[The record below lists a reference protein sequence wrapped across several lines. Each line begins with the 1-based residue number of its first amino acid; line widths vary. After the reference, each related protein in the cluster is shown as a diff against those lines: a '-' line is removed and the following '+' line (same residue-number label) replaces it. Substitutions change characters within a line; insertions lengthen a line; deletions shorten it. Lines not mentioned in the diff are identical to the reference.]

1 MERITHEVPDASSL
15 KEIIQGVE
23 IADPQLLVVTHPD
36 ENAFALVAGPDSLGE
51 GADCARRARG
61 EEIQDDETSIRD
73 YGNYFATGFQ
83 FKVDQGE
90 GATLALV
97 WAREGGAWKI
107 IAYGVKTP

>member
-1 MERITHEVPDASSL
+1 MRWL
-15 KEIIQGVE
+15 
-23 IADPQLLVVTHPD
+23 
-36 ENAFALVAGPDSLGE
+36 
-51 GADCARRARG
+51 RARTPWEREPTVPGGRGG